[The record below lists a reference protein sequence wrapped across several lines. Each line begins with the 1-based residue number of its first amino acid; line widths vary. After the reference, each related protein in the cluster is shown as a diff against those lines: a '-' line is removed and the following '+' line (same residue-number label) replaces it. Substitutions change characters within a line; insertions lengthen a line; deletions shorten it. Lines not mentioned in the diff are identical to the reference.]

1 MANPQNLVSLATR
14 SQQERTEIARKGQ
27 KATTEIRRK
36 KASIR
41 DSLNKILTSG
51 FKLPEEVNDV
61 DIDKWVKKL
70 NSIGV
75 DTKNMEL
82 TDLINCGQIL
92 SAIGGNANNYRVL
105 LEANGENIIE
115 QEEIN
120 HPKVKKIQEIVDN
133 SDLEGV
139 IYEEN
144 RLQQDAKGK

>member
-14 SQQERTEIARKGQ
+14 TQQERTEIARKGQ
-27 KATTEIRRK
+27 KVSTEIKRR

-51 FKLPEEVNDV
+51 FKLPEEINDA
-61 DIDKWVKKL
+61 DIEKWVKKL

-82 TDLINCGQIL
+82 IDLMNCGQIL
-92 SAIGGNANNYRVL
+92 SAIGGNANNYKVL
-105 LEANGENIIE
+105 LEANGENIPE
-115 QEEIN
+115 QEEVN
-120 HPKVKKIQEIVDN
+120 HPKVKKIQEIIDN
-133 SDLEGV
+133 SNLEGV
-139 IYEEN
+139 IYEAN

>member
-1 MANPQNLVSLATR
+1 MANPKDNLIPQSHVLTVEEQSLGGTN
-14 SQQERTEIARKGQ
+14 SGEAR
-27 KATTEIRRK
+27 RR

-61 DIDKWVKKL
+61 DIEKWVKKL

-82 TDLINCGQIL
+82 IDLINCGQIL

-133 SDLEGV
+133 SNLEGV
-139 IYEEN
+139 IYEAN
-144 RLQQDAKGK
+144 RLQQDDKRK